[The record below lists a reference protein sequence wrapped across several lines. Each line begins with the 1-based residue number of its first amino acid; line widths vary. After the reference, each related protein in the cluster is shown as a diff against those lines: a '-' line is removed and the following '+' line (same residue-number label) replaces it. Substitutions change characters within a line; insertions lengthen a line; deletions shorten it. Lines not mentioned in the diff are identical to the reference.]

1 MQSNTRK
8 YKLTSMS
15 AMKWAEQELRHIGR
29 IAAVEDSDIQYS
41 YALSTLYGMLH
52 LKKALTELT
61 NDSAYSVH
69 REDLQRTLDQ
79 VLRAIKH
86 LIKDYSLDLNAIQT
100 FNTKKILGDLA
111 DVRPVNVRPANV
123 VPNVRPVNVA
133 TPVRPVNVRVPRANN
148 TRKNGN
154 KPQNASKRVNTK
166 PNQGFFGFLGF

>member
-1 MQSNTRK
+1 
-8 YKLTSMS
+8 MS

-41 YALSTLYGMLH
+41 YAMSTLYGMLH